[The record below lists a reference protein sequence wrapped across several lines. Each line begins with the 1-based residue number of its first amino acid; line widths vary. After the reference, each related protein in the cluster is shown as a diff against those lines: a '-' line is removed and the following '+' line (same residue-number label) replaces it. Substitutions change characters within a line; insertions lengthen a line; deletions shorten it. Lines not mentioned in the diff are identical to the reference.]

1 MAIIGVIL
9 FGVICYFI
17 KIAFPTTQHRKYY
30 AEQFEGGEDEPSCF
44 EVATDPL
51 AQADPDAIE
60 ECCNR
65 IICGQENHDHLT
77 KALPFIMK
85 KAKSPSFNSSDRTR
99 IRNDLKRVYF
109 NVTLDRLIKSYIYE
123 CIQDLSTN
131 P

>member
-1 MAIIGVIL
+1 MAIIAIVL
-9 FGVICYFI
+9 FGVVCYFI
-17 KIAFPTTQHRKYY
+17 KIAFPTTQYHKHY
-30 AEQFEGGEDEPSCF
+30 AEQFEGGEEELSCF
-44 EVATDPL
+44 EVATEPI

-65 IICGQENHDHLT
+65 IICGQEKHDRLT

-85 KAKSPSFNSSDRTR
+85 KAKSPSFSSSDRTR

-109 NVTLDRLIKSYIYE
+109 NVTLDRPIKTYLYE
-123 CIQDLSTN
+123 CIQDLSAN